1 MVSQRRQ
8 RGCIRVWTR
17 APSAAQAPRARIRSH
32 GNAVE
37 LSLYRASSQVAGVP
51 AGNES
56 AREEK
61 ADSRSK
67 PPRLPGTMPPRWSV
81 RRALSRRMRARVG
94 RLARDITCPARKT
107 IRRRPR
113 DGQSKTAFSSVNSA
127 KRASIERPRFR
138 KVQKRVIDAHR
149 AAMLRVPRVRKS
161 VAQCHDAVHCELPQS
176 HSRQFGARCGLL
188 SSLRKRLA
196 CWAEASAETAHLRL
210 FGSGVRGRV
219 PSAPTRTSTKP
230 QPHGGPMT

>member
-1 MVSQRRQ
+1 M
-8 RGCIRVWTR
+8 
-17 APSAAQAPRARIRSH
+17 
-32 GNAVE
+32 
-37 LSLYRASSQVAGVP
+37 P

-127 KRASIERPRFR
+127 KRASIVRPRFR

-161 VAQCHDAVHCELPQS
+161 AKQCRDAVHCERPQS
-176 HSRQFGARCGLL
+176 HSRQFGARCGSL
-188 SSLRKRLA
+188 SSLRKRRA
-196 CWAEASAETAHLRL
+196 CWAEASGDPAQLRP
-210 FGSGVRGRV
+210 FGRGARGRV
-219 PSAPTRTSTKP
+219 PSPPTRTSTRP
-230 QPHGGPMT
+230 QLHRGPLT